1 MPNQIITIEERLV
14 YSDVKNKWVKL
25 YFDRVRFP
33 NGKDGYYNK
42 IVESEGKEGVV
53 ILPIAQGH
61 IGLVRQFRYPISAD
75 VWEIPRGF
83 GETDNTEA
91 DAAREF
97 LEETGIMML
106 PDNFINLG
114 PVHPNSGILSSIVR
128 IFAAIYRRFPPLAI
142 KADEEISEFM
152 WLQYSDVLSKIAAGA
167 ITDSFTMAALLRAQL
182 KGLFDR
188 STNEKVKG
196 VP

>member
-75 VWEIPRGF
+75 V
-83 GETDNTEA
+83 
-91 DAAREF
+91 
-97 LEETGIMML
+97 
-106 PDNFINLG
+106 
-114 PVHPNSGILSSIVR
+114 
-128 IFAAIYRRFPPLAI
+128 Y
-142 KADEEISEFM
+142 
-152 WLQYSDVLSKIAAGA
+152 
-167 ITDSFTMAALLRAQL
+167 
-182 KGLFDR
+182 
-188 STNEKVKG
+188 
-196 VP
+196 